1 QKHRSFVI
9 ADIPGLIEGA
19 AEGAGLGIQFL
30 KHLSRTRILLHLVD
44 MAPWDG
50 VEPAE
55 SAKVIVRELEK
66 FSPALAQRERWLVLN
81 KLDMVPEE
89 EQEERCQAVIDALNW
104 QGPVFRIAAIAKTG
118 TDILAQAMMNYIEEW
133 EERMAEDPAAAA
145 AEDDLKARLEEEAR
159 ERVQQLKLA
168 RRQQRMAEKE
178 AVDVDDDFD
187 DDDYDVEV
195 EYVYE

>member
-1 QKHRSFVI
+1 
-9 ADIPGLIEGA
+9 
-19 AEGAGLGIQFL
+19 
-30 KHLSRTRILLHLVD
+30 

-50 VEPAE
+50 VESAE

-178 AVDVDDDFD
+178 GVDIDDDFD

>member
-1 QKHRSFVI
+1 
-9 ADIPGLIEGA
+9 
-19 AEGAGLGIQFL
+19 
-30 KHLSRTRILLHLVD
+30 
-44 MAPWDG
+44 
-50 VEPAE
+50 
-55 SAKVIVRELEK
+55 
-66 FSPALAQRERWLVLN
+66 
-81 KLDMVPEE
+81 MVPEE

-178 AVDVDDDFD
+178 GVDIDDDFD